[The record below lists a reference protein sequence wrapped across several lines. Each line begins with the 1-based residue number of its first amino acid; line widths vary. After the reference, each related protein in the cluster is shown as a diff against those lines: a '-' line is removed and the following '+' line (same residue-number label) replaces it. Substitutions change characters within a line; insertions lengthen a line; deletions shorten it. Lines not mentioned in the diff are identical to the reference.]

1 VVIATS
7 GTAEAL
13 AAVCH
18 AMYSTKSQRGTTVT
32 RLQMRR
38 IAKMLARLS
47 LEERR
52 KVEGIGL
59 RRAEIVIAGAAV
71 YAELL
76 ERYKLGGFRFSPLG
90 LRDGLLAQMAAES
103 DHATRSGRQIESD
116 RRDSILAAVRHY
128 RVDLEHADRVRETA
142 LHLFSEL
149 RTVHRLP
156 AEYREWLAAA
166 AMLCEVG
173 DYVNRTGRHRHTY
186 YIISQSEI
194 LGYTPQQRKI
204 IAAIARYL
212 GKSRPSPE
220 DGPIKVLPPSDQ
232 KQIEKASL
240 LLRLAWGLNLGRSG
254 ALKMTKVKI
263 HQGSVNLTL
272 VPKRPQN
279 VDLELWAVEKERPYF
294 REVFGVDFSAATAA
308 AD

>member
-1 VVIATS
+1 
-7 GTAEAL
+7 
-13 AAVCH
+13 
-18 AMYSTKSQRGTTVT
+18 
-32 RLQMRR
+32 
-38 IAKMLARLS
+38 
-47 LEERR
+47 
-52 KVEGIGL
+52 
-59 RRAEIVIAGAAV
+59 
-71 YAELL
+71 
-76 ERYKLGGFRFSPLG
+76 
-90 LRDGLLAQMAAES
+90 MAAEY
-103 DHATRSGRQIESD
+103 DHATRSGKQVESD
-116 RRDSILAAVRHY
+116 RRDSILAAVQHY
-128 RVDLEHADRVRETA
+128 CVDLDHADRVRETA

-149 RTVHRLP
+149 RVIHRLP
-156 AEYREWLAAA
+156 AEYREWIAAA

-173 DYVNRTGRHRHTY
+173 DYLNRTGRHRHTY

-263 HQGSVNLTL
+263 HEGTVDLTL

-294 REVFGVDFSAATAA
+294 REVFGVDFSAATVAA
-308 AD
+308 A